1 MRFFQMLLRA
11 WQDLLRT
18 PASSLANILVIGIA
32 LAIPTVGYGLA
43 MSTTKLSFAL
53 EHRPHINVFIANSAS
68 ENDVA
73 AITEELEF
81 TEGIND
87 IQTISKEDALTAFE
101 KSTGIENIL
110 ESLSK
115 NPLPTTLVITPD
127 DDFLESLKLEQLI
140 DNINKIDGIDEVQIN
155 QEWLQRLNV
164 ITEFIM
170 TIVYVL
176 AGLIACAIIFILS
189 NTIRL
194 LIANRR
200 NEIVVSKLVGASD
213 SYVRQPFLYLGFLY
227 GLLGGLLAFGIY
239 WLVIFILQTPI
250 NEFASSYGTN
260 FLLHELDDKESAA
273 LIIGAAVLGWL
284 AARFSVNKHLNKI
297 KPR

>member
-127 DDFLESLKLEQLI
+127 DAFLESLKLEQLI
-140 DNINKIDGIDEVQIN
+140 YNINKIDGIDEVQIN

>member
-164 ITEFIM
+164 ITEFLM

>member
-1 MRFFQMLLRA
+1 VRGNTDAFFSNVIARLARF
-11 WQDLLRT
+11 
-18 PASSLANILVIGIA
+18 LVIGIA

-164 ITEFIM
+164 LTEFIM

>member
-260 FLLHELDDKESAA
+260 FHLHELNDKESAA

>member
-164 ITEFIM
+164 LTEFLM

>member
-1 MRFFQMLLRA
+1 MRFFQMLLRS

-68 ENDVA
+68 ENDIA

-164 ITEFIM
+164 ITEFLM

-284 AARFSVNKHLNKI
+284 AARFSVNKHLNKV

>member
-127 DDFLESLKLEQLI
+127 DAFLESLKLEQLI